1 MKLWEKILTKL
12 KFISLIIFL
21 IILINSSLFIGNY
34 EISYNE
40 YFLFLK
46 KLIGLESSISLEK
59 YDTLKSVIFDIRLP
73 RIIAAVLIGSSLAIS
88 GAAFQAMFVNPLVSP
103 GILGVLSGASFGAAL
118 GMVMGWSWFFIN
130 LSTFIFGLIAVLFA
144 LLISFIYSSA
154 KNMIILVLG
163 GIISSSLFSALLS
176 IVKYAADPYDA
187 LPAITYWLMG
197 SLAFSTPNVVW
208 NLSIPLVLGM
218 IILIFL
224 SKYLNALSLGDEEA
238 KALGVDTKKIKII
251 VILTATFLSALS
263 VILAGIIGWIGLII
277 PHIARLLFGACNKVI
292 IPISA
297 LLGAIFLLVVDNTSR
312 MIFSFEIPIGIVTA
326 IIGIPIFILVLKNAK
341 RGF

>member
-1 MKLWEKILTKL
+1 MRLWGKILTKI
-12 KFISLIIFL
+12 KFIFLIIFL

-34 EISYNE
+34 EISFNE
-40 YFLFLK
+40 YLLFLK
-46 KLIGLESSISLEK
+46 KLIGLKSTINLDDYELYKSI
-59 YDTLKSVIFDIRLP
+59 IFDIRLP

-118 GMVMGWSWFFIN
+118 GMLMGWSWFFVN
-130 LSTFIFGLIAVLFA
+130 LSTFIFGMIAVFFA

-176 IVKYAADPYDA
+176 IVKYTADPYDA

-197 SLAFSTPNVVW
+197 SLAFSSANLVW
-208 NLSIPLVLGM
+208 NLTIPLVLGM
-218 IILIFL
+218 LILIFL

-251 VILTATFLSALS
+251 VIITATFLSALS
-263 VILAGIIGWIGLII
+263 VILAGIIAWIGLII
-277 PHIARLLFGACNKVI
+277 PHIARLLFGADNKII

-297 LLGAIFLLVVDNTSR
+297 LLGAIFLLIVDNSSR
-312 MIFSFEIPIGIVTA
+312 IIFSFEVPIGIVTA

>member
-1 MKLWEKILTKL
+1 MNKLT
-12 KFISLIIFL
+12 FIFL
-21 IILINSSLFIGNY
+21 IIILIVLINISLFIGNFQITFDEYLNFIKVFLGFESTLDLKRY
-34 EISYNE
+34 EVI
-40 YFLFLK
+40 
-46 KLIGLESSISLEK
+46 
-59 YDTLKSVIFDIRLP
+59 KSVIFDIRLP
-73 RIIAAVLIGSSLAIS
+73 RIIAAILIGSSLAIS

-118 GMVMGWSWFFIN
+118 GMIMQWNWFFIN
-130 LSTFIFGLIAVLFA
+130 LSTFIFGMLAVLFA

-176 IVKYAADPYDA
+176 IIKYAADPYDT

-197 SLAFSTPNVVW
+197 SLSFSTSNIVW
-208 NLSIPLVLGM
+208 NLTIPMFLG
-218 IILIFL
+218 IFLLIFF

-238 KALGVDTKKIKII
+238 KALGVDIKKVKLI
-251 VILTATFLSALS
+251 VIITATFISALS

-277 PHIARLLFGACNKVI
+277 PHIARLLFGADNKI
-292 IPISA
+292 ILPISA
-297 LLGAIFLLVVDNTSR
+297 LLGAIFLLIVDNSSR
-312 MIFSFEIPIGIVTA
+312 IIFSFEIPIGIVTA
-326 IIGIPIFILVLKNAK
+326 IIGIPIFIMVLKNAK

>member
-1 MKLWEKILTKL
+1 MNKLT
-12 KFISLIIFL
+12 FIFL
-21 IILINSSLFIGNY
+21 IIILIVLINISLFIGNFQITFDEYLNFIKVFLGFESTLDLKRY
-34 EISYNE
+34 EVI
-40 YFLFLK
+40 
-46 KLIGLESSISLEK
+46 
-59 YDTLKSVIFDIRLP
+59 KSVIFDIRLP
-73 RIIAAVLIGSSLAIS
+73 RIIAAILIGSSLAIS

-118 GMVMGWSWFFIN
+118 GMIMQWNWFFIN
-130 LSTFIFGLIAVLFA
+130 LSTFIFGMLAVLFA

-176 IVKYAADPYDA
+176 IIKYAADPYDT

-197 SLAFSTPNVVW
+197 SLSFSTSNIVW
-208 NLSIPLVLGM
+208 NLTIPMFLG
-218 IILIFL
+218 IFLLIFF

-238 KALGVDTKKIKII
+238 KALGIDIKKVKLI
-251 VILTATFLSALS
+251 VIITATFISALS

-277 PHIARLLFGACNKVI
+277 PHIARLLFGADNKI
-292 IPISA
+292 ILPISA
-297 LLGAIFLLVVDNTSR
+297 LLGAIFLLIVDNSSR
-312 MIFSFEIPIGIVTA
+312 IIFSFEIPIGIVTA
-326 IIGIPIFILVLKNAK
+326 IIGIPIFIMVLKNAK